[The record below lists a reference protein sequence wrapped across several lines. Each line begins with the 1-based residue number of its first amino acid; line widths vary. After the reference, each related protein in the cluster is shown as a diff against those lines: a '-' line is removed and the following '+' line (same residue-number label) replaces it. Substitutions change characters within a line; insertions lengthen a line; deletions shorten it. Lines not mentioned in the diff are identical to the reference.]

1 MQRVGTLIDKLKEQF
16 VQQVDPAQIAITAQ
30 LLLAELQ
37 SKPIT
42 HTGNGKVSVVM
53 PTISLATQPVE
64 APVFPIA
71 HKPVKNDD
79 QSGWLFEE
87 PLMIPTMIGEAYNQK
102 TTDIN
107 SFLGGN
113 SISLNDQLKRD
124 EGEVATMLE
133 ESPIRD
139 LKKAISINDRYLFI
153 NSLFRGDETMYERS
167 IRTINGLNIYPE
179 AQYWIQRE
187 LKVKLSWEENSEPV
201 ILFDQLV
208 KRRFA

>member
-1 MQRVGTLIDKLKEQF
+1 MERVGTLINKLKEQF
-16 VQQVDPAQIAITAQ
+16 DQQVEPTQIAVTAQ

-37 SKPIT
+37 PKLAEYTP
-42 HTGNGKVSVVM
+42 NGKVSVVM

-64 APVFPIA
+64 GPTFPVA
-71 HKPVKNDD
+71 HKPVKKED

-87 PLMIPTMIGEAYNQK
+87 PLIMPTMIHEDYNQ
-102 TTDIN
+102 TRTDIN

-113 SISLNDQLKRD
+113 SISLNDQLKRE

-139 LKKAISINDRYLFI
+139 LKKAISVNDRYLFI